1 MRLSTDLNVLWQ
13 TLIAMLLLTLTGIV
27 LQVWLERDWNFKAF
41 DPVHRRIS
49 CL

>member
-1 MRLSTDLNVLWQ
+1 MRLFTDHNVLWQ

-27 LQVWLERDWNFKAF
+27 LQVWLELDWNIKAF
-41 DPVHRRIS
+41 DMVHRRIS